1 MKRKIMFVLAAT
13 VLIIPQLVSAFEV
26 TVQPRVKTGV
36 MYYEYKQD
44 AFQSPPRDP
53 DGLFPNTASDL
64 KYEDWLPF
72 VGGGLSLFFNRFFID
87 FSIQHAFNGSDSDNF
102 RNSAYLTAGDF
113 IPSDSVLT
121 TNTNQDADIK
131 RTEGAISLGYRIT
144 DNIALFAGWLKAKT
158 KFDTDLKGDIATFR
172 TDNLETIPFLTGTYT
187 GDLDQKFKYDGPF
200 VGANLSM
207 PIQLGF
213 LEGALSGNA
222 SLAFLDGEVDLDF
235 KNVKITNEFGVTTE
249 FDLQNAAQ
257 SQGRGSFSDLDGDA
271 VAIALGLSWTGL
283 TPVAGLTY
291 SVGAYGYR
299 YDFESDDSNET
310 PDFSET
316 QIRFDVGIAYAFDF

>member
-1 MKRKIMFVLAAT
+1 
-13 VLIIPQLVSAFEV
+13 
-26 TVQPRVKTGV
+26 
-36 MYYEYKQD
+36 
-44 AFQSPPRDP
+44 
-53 DGLFPNTASDL
+53 
-64 KYEDWLPF
+64 
-72 VGGGLSLFFNRFFID
+72 VGGGLSIFFNRFFID

-158 KFDTDLKGDIATFR
+158 KFDTDLKGDIATFQA
-172 TDNLETIPFLTGTYT
+172 NPQIPIPFLTGTYK

-200 VGANLSM
+200 VGTNLSM
-207 PIQLGF
+207 PIQIGF

-222 SLAFLDGEVDLDF
+222 SVAFLDGEVDLDF
-235 KNVKITNEFGVTTE
+235 DNVKITDEFGNTTE
-249 FDLQNAAQ
+249 FDLQNAAE
-257 SQGRGSFSDLDGDA
+257 SQGRGSFSDLDGDT

-283 TPVAGLTY
+283 TPMEGLTY

-299 YDFESDDSNET
+299 YDFESDDSNDT

-316 QIRFDVGIAYAFDF
+316 QIRFDIGIAYAFDFEDFTR